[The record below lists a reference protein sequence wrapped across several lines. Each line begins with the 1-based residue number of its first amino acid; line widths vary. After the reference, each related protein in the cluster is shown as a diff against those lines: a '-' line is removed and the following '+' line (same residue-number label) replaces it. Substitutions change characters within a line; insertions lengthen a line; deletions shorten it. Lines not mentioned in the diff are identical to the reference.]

1 MKLIGLMS
9 GTSLDGLDLAYCD
22 IEGYYLSTKEKLI
35 TNEEVKMPSVLKEKI
50 QHACDIHGAHVD
62 EICSLNFELGHWF
75 GNAVQA
81 FMKKH
86 GITDVDAVCSHGQ
99 TIYHIPHAT
108 DRFVSSTL
116 QIGEPAVI
124 AWLSGCQVISD
135 FRKMDMAAGGEGAPL
150 VPYVDF
156 LLYRDASLNRI
167 LLNIG
172 GISNITVLSAG
183 CLEEQVQAFDTGPGN
198 MLIDEAMRHYFHTEY
213 DRNGNTGRGGQLIIP
228 LLEELKKHPY
238 VDALPPKSTGR
249 EMFGRQFADDLFRRY
264 EKENGEDMVCTLTHF
279 TAYCNARNIHRYAE
293 KDGLVDQLIVSGGGS
308 HNSFLRELLLEYLGH
323 GTVLTQEDLGFNS
336 DAKEAVAFAVLGNE
350 TLHSHYANMKSAT
363 GASKSVILGNITPKV
378 IHKTT
383 EEME

>member
-22 IEGYYLSTKEKLI
+22 IEGYYLSTKVKLI
-35 TNEEVKMPSVLKEKI
+35 TYEEVKMPSDLKEKI
-50 QHACDIHGAHVD
+50 QNACDIHGAHVD

-75 GNAVQA
+75 GHATKA

-86 GITDVDAVCSHGQ
+86 RITDVDAICSHGQ

-108 DRFVSSTL
+108 DRLWASTM

-124 AWLSGCQVISD
+124 AWLCGCQVISD

-156 LLYRDASLNRI
+156 LLYRDETKNRI

-172 GISNITVLSAG
+172 GISNITILHAG
-183 CLEEQVQAFDTGPGN
+183 CKEEEVTAFDTGPGN
-198 MLIDEAMRHYFHTEY
+198 MLIDEAMRHYFKKEY
-213 DRNGNTGRGGQLIIP
+213 DEGGSTGRSGKLIP
-228 LLEELKKHPY
+228 SLFERLKNHPY

-249 EMFGRQFADDLFRRY
+249 EMFGRQFADEIFNAY
-264 EKENGEDMVCTLTHF
+264 ENDSGEDIVCTFTHF
-279 TAYCNARNIHRYAE
+279 TAYCNARNIHLYAE
-293 KDGLVDQLIVSGGGS
+293 KNGLVDQLIVSGGGS
-308 HNSFLRELLLEYLGH
+308 HNSFLNELLQEYLGH
-323 GTVLTQEDLGFNS
+323 GSVLTQEDLGFNS

-350 TLHSHYANMKSAT
+350 TLHGHYANMKSAT

-378 IHKTT
+378 NR
-383 EEME
+383 

>member
-22 IEGYYLSTKEKLI
+22 IEGYYLSTKVKLI
-35 TNEEVKMPSVLKEKI
+35 TYEEVKMPSDLKEKI

-75 GNAVQA
+75 GHATKA

-86 GITDVDAVCSHGQ
+86 RITDVDAICSHGQ

-108 DRFVSSTL
+108 DRLWASTM

-124 AWLSGCQVISD
+124 AWLCGCQVISD

-156 LLYRDASLNRI
+156 LLYRDETKNRI

-172 GISNITVLSAG
+172 GISNITILHAG
-183 CLEEQVQAFDTGPGN
+183 CKEEEVTAFDTGPGN
-198 MLIDEAMRHYFHTEY
+198 MLIDEAMRHYFKKEY
-213 DRNGNTGRGGQLIIP
+213 DEGGSTGRSGKLIP
-228 LLEELKKHPY
+228 SLFERLKNHPY

-249 EMFGRQFADDLFRRY
+249 EMFGRQFADEIFNAY
-264 EKENGEDMVCTLTHF
+264 ENDSGEDIVCTFTHF
-279 TAYCNARNIHRYAE
+279 TAYCNARNIHLYAE
-293 KDGLVDQLIVSGGGS
+293 KNGLVDQLIVSGGGS
-308 HNSFLRELLLEYLGH
+308 HNSFLNELLQEYLGH
-323 GTVLTQEDLGFNS
+323 GSVLTQEDLGFNS

-350 TLHSHYANMKSAT
+350 TLHGHYANMKSAT

-378 IHKTT
+378 NQ
-383 EEME
+383 

>member
-22 IEGYYLSTKEKLI
+22 IEGYYLSTKVKLI
-35 TNEEVKMPSVLKEKI
+35 TYEEVKMPSDLKEKI

-156 LLYRDASLNRI
+156 LLYRDETKNRI

-172 GISNITVLSAG
+172 GISNITILHAG
-183 CLEEQVQAFDTGPGN
+183 CKEEEVTAFDTGPGN
-198 MLIDEAMRHYFHTEY
+198 MLIDEAMRQFFQKEFY
-213 DRNGNTGRGGQLIIP
+213 LI
-228 LLEELKKHPY
+228 
-238 VDALPPKSTGR
+238 
-249 EMFGRQFADDLFRRY
+249 
-264 EKENGEDMVCTLTHF
+264 
-279 TAYCNARNIHRYAE
+279 
-293 KDGLVDQLIVSGGGS
+293 
-308 HNSFLRELLLEYLGH
+308 FL
-323 GTVLTQEDLGFNS
+323 
-336 DAKEAVAFAVLGNE
+336 
-350 TLHSHYANMKSAT
+350 
-363 GASKSVILGNITPKV
+363 
-378 IHKTT
+378 
-383 EEME
+383 

>member
-22 IEGYYLSTKEKLI
+22 IEGYYLSTKVKLI
-35 TNEEVKMPSVLKEKI
+35 TYEEVKMPSDLKEKI

-75 GNAVQA
+75 GHATKA

-86 GITDVDAVCSHGQ
+86 RITDVDAICSHGQ

-108 DRFVSSTL
+108 DRLWASTM

-124 AWLSGCQVISD
+124 AWLCGCQVISD

-156 LLYRDASLNRI
+156 LLYRDETKNRI

-172 GISNITVLSAG
+172 GISNITILHAG
-183 CLEEQVQAFDTGPGN
+183 CKEEEVTAFDTGPGN
-198 MLIDEAMRHYFHTEY
+198 MLIDEAMRHYFKKEY
-213 DRNGNTGRGGQLIIP
+213 DEGGSTGRSGKLIP
-228 LLEELKKHPY
+228 SLFERLKNHPY

-249 EMFGRQFADDLFRRY
+249 EMFGRQFADEIFNAY
-264 EKENGEDMVCTLTHF
+264 ENDSGEDIVCTFTHF
-279 TAYCNARNIHRYAE
+279 TAYCNARNIHLYAE
-293 KDGLVDQLIVSGGGS
+293 KNGLVDQLIVSGGGS
-308 HNSFLRELLLEYLGH
+308 HNSFLNELLQEYLGH
-323 GTVLTQEDLGFNS
+323 GSVLTQEDLGFNS

-350 TLHSHYANMKSAT
+350 TLHGHYANMKSAT

-378 IHKTT
+378 NR
-383 EEME
+383 

>member
-9 GTSLDGLDLAYCD
+9 GTSLDGLDIAYCD
-22 IEGYYLSTKEKLI
+22 IEGCCLSTEVKLLCY
-35 TNEEVKMPSVLKEKI
+35 EEVKMPVELKEKI
-50 QHACDIHGAHVD
+50 QHACDVHGAHVD

-75 GNAVQA
+75 GHATKS
-81 FMKKH
+81 FMESH
-86 GITDVDAVCSHGQ
+86 GITDVDAICSHGQ
-99 TIYHIPHAT
+99 TIYHIPHET

-124 AWLSGCQVISD
+124 AWLCGCQVISD

-156 LLYRDASLNRI
+156 LLYRDETKNRI

-172 GISNITVLSAG
+172 GISNITILHAG
-183 CLEEQVQAFDTGPGN
+183 CKEEEVTAFDTGPGN
-198 MLIDEAMRHYFHTEY
+198 MLIDEAMRHYFKKEY
-213 DRNGNTGRGGQLIIP
+213 DEGGITGRSGKLIP
-228 LLEELKKHPY
+228 SLFERLKSHPY

-249 EMFGRQFADDLFRRY
+249 EMFGRQFADEIFNSY
-264 EKENGEDMVCTLTHF
+264 ENGSGEDVICTFTHF
-279 TAYCNARNIHRYAE
+279 TAYCNARNIHLYAE
-293 KDGLVDQLIVSGGGS
+293 KHGKVDQLIVSGGGS
-308 HNSFLRELLLEYLGH
+308 HNSFLKELLQQYLGH

-350 TLHSHYANMKSAT
+350 TLHGHYANMKSAT

-378 IHKTT
+378 SQ
-383 EEME
+383 